1 MLFRS
6 VQSWAALLEGL
17 RGHECEALATRVMST
32 SFIQSPDDSDP
43 TKSKNQ
49 ASDSHA
55 KDARQ
60 ELRSI
65 LQKMLLENLDAQMKQ
80 AIESSQSDPSAL
92 TRYKALYE
100 RRKQL
105 GNSAQPAP

>member
-1 MLFRS
+1 M
-6 VQSWAALLEGL
+6 A
-17 RGHECEALATRVMST
+17 T
-32 SFIQSPDDSDP
+32 SFANTLDDSNP
-43 TKSKNQ
+43 TKVQ
-49 ASDSHA
+49 DSGHDKHA

-80 AIESSQSDPSAL
+80 AIENSQSDPTAL

-100 RRKQL
+100 RRKQI
-105 GNSAQPAP
+105 GNAPT